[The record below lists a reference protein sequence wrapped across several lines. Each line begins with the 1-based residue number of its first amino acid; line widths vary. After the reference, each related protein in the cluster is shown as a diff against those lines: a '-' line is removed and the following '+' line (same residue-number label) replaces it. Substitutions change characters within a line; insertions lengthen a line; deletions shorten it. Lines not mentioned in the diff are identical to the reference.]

1 MSYYNTRQA
10 LIQRLINTS
19 ITGIT
24 AADISYENSD
34 FDPKGKSKFVAGYFI
49 PATSE
54 IMGKT
59 SASSNDQRGIF
70 QVSVFVKLNSDDYD
84 NTQLQIIDSITTGF
98 VYNTVTVYN
107 GQKVQ
112 ILESTVNSGS
122 ENEAWFKRDISIN
135 YLTFSNRG

>member
-34 FDPKGKSKFVAGYFI
+34 FDPKGKRKFVAGYFI

-122 ENEAWFKRDISIN
+122 ENEAWFKRDVSIN
-135 YLTFSNRG
+135 YLTII

>member
-1 MSYYNTRQA
+1 MSYYDTKQA
-10 LIQRLINTS
+10 LIQQLTS
-19 ITGIT
+19 ITITGIT
-24 AADISYENSD
+24 SNDISYENSG
-34 FDPKGKSKFVAGYFI
+34 FNPNGKSKFIAGYFI

-59 SASSNDQRGIF
+59 SASSDYQRGIF

-122 ENEAWFKRDISIN
+122 ENESWFKCDISIN